1 MFFSEHQCEISS
13 GFWSHCSSK
22 LHWLWEEIQYGWA
35 YMVCSYPWSRM
46 GYFHTIRC
54 EINEESLSRLRS
66 HLCCTDNNF
75 RGVYFALVFFLY
87 KSISH
92 AIVKLRCY
100 LKYNFLW
107 KKKKIVI
114 AICAYIH
121 WLNVTSPSS
130 CLSMCLYCC
139 RNCQMFLCSWVC
151 TASVPPSSAL
161 PHLQLFSVLLL
172 SMQDIVYL
180 ELM

>member
-1 MFFSEHQCEISS
+1 MMRLCTAVALWFLTEINMIIKGLVALDQGIFSPVLSLNLCGNNFLTRYLYVFSEHQREISS

-100 LKYNFLW
+100 LKYIFLW
-107 KKKKIVI
+107 KKKL
-114 AICAYIH
+114 
-121 WLNVTSPSS
+121 W
-130 CLSMCLYCC
+130 
-139 RNCQMFLCSWVC
+139 
-151 TASVPPSSAL
+151 
-161 PHLQLFSVLLL
+161 
-172 SMQDIVYL
+172 
-180 ELM
+180 